1 MRAAIQGGAG
11 TVTVTS
17 RRIFI
22 HCSIKLTGP
31 NLRTCE
37 SSYTVGE

>member
-1 MRAAIQGGAG
+1 MWSAIQGGAG
-11 TVTVTS
+11 TATVTS

-22 HCSIKLTGP
+22 QCSIKFSGP
-31 NLRTCE
+31 NLTTCE